1 MVKFIKRLTFLI
13 IVFVLAI
20 LIFKFCES
28 EFFYVTKIEITGA
41 NELIR
46 QDITNKIDKFKGISI
61 FYVNKR
67 ELSSKIIEDI
77 RIEKVN
83 ISKKYPRTLN
93 VEIVTRQPIAFT
105 IINDKFYSVDK
116 NLNVFGKFVEVIN
129 RSIPVIRFDDE
140 TKDEFIKILKEFIPS
155 DMYNIT
161 SEIAKEDNHYI
172 LILDTGVKVLFNKDI
187 KKDKFNKAFK
197 IYNEE
202 MKINNLEYID
212 LRFKYINVK

>member
-1 MVKFIKRLTFLI
+1 MLKFIKTLAFLSV
-13 IVFVLAI
+13 VFVI
-20 LIFKFCES
+20 SIIIFKFCES

-41 NELIR
+41 NELIQ
-46 QDITNKIDKFKGISI
+46 QDITSKIDKFKGISI
-61 FYVNKR
+61 FYVNNKD
-67 ELSSKIIEDI
+67 LSEKIIEDI

-93 VEIVTRQPIAFT
+93 IEIVTRKPIAFT

-129 RSIPVIRFDDE
+129 RNIPVIRFDDE

-161 SEIAKEDNHYI
+161 SEITKEDNHYI
-172 LILDTGVKVLFNKDI
+172 LILDSGVKVLFNNDI
-187 KKDKFNKAFK
+187 KKNKFNKAFK

-202 MKINNLEYID
+202 MKINSLEYID
-212 LRFKYINVK
+212 LRFEYINVK